1 MSSFPVVQRKEK
13 LEKVSEAR
21 VCSYHFPNRKW
32 ELYFLQSEPVGRWS
46 QAKVE
51 EGQILQVHTTLVL
64 SMEGEARWAPVS
76 SLWEKMRW
84 GEGIGSRS
92 YSPYNTGAKDI
103 SSKQAF
109 NMVYANEVPS
119 SLDFQSRNARTIQRC
134 YFPFDF
140 PFPRLSHSF
149 ACLNLHVVK
158 VCSQVTW
165 GQARKHKPTRGQRMW
180 GYVLAQAL
188 TLFLPKREAWAKWL
202 GS

>member
-1 MSSFPVVQRKEK
+1 MLIPFSKQEVGAVLPAEWASGKVVSGEGRGRTDSAGPHHSGIKYGRRGTLGPSFIP
-13 LEKVSEAR
+13 
-21 VCSYHFPNRKW
+21 
-32 ELYFLQSEPVGRWS
+32 
-46 QAKVE
+46 VE
-51 EGQILQVHTTLVL
+51 ENEV
-64 SMEGEARWAPVS
+64 
-76 SLWEKMRW
+76 
-84 GEGIGSRS
+84 GEGIGSHS
-92 YSPYNTGAKDI
+92 YGPYNTGAKDI

-140 PFPRLSHSF
+140 PFPRLSHSS